1 MKLELRKNFRIKLFA
16 SIFIVLCCIWLF
28 FAAIKPIKAESEAPT
43 ANQFPG
49 YVTFDF
55 ENTLINEYDYD
66 WADVYAYI
74 ISFWEEED
82 TPKLPANIYDVNDNL
97 LTEPEIY
104 MASEYDLYTYTLTV
118 SSGTEDLLFFT
129 IDDNKFLDITQTNGQ
144 VKKIELILERTLP
157 SANQFPG
164 YVEFNLN
171 DQTINHF
178 GYVWSDVYATIKTL
192 PDGEQIHGYYP
203 DYVKVYEGWSYY
215 YENTPVQTEYKIK
228 VTADAGDIVV
238 DEFIIYEN
246 NSTAIGY
253 TSTSDYEYIY
263 RLYANFPEPP
273 PPPPLENYPKEL
285 VTGWIPNHNDQFK
298 IVVPNLDTMNITE
311 VAGEQRSLALEN
323 GYIYQVELI
332 TDSPT
337 TAFAKIMNNNTSTEL
352 ALFNGDSFVV
362 SKPAPEYSVEAFII
376 SGDQD
381 IVFDINEYG
390 RFVFSNCTGI
400 KFYKI
405 LVDENS
411 RPFISGEE
419 VFVTNVDA
427 AKPLSYFLN
436 FFTAI
441 DLEDGDVTES
451 ITVVLDNYTD
461 NKGVLNTPHKVTIQA
476 SDSSNNTTTADFY
489 ITVVDVTPPVI
500 SGNTN
505 LVQVSYTQT
514 WSVSNFKASLTV
526 QDNYDV
532 LSADDIVIK
541 SNTYQGNETVLGTY
555 TVIFEITDSSGNK
568 GTFLKNVKV
577 IDDILP
583 EFTGPETITSRI
595 NTMLTVSYVKAQ
607 LTASDEKSGNLTNRI
622 TLVEDNYSGKG
633 HKKGTYTVKFSVED
647 NAGNTA
653 YHTVTIVRVDS
664 IPPKIYVVDGLNIR
678 TSPEIPLT
686 FNQIVDILIATGQQT
701 LNAETQF
708 FLLDEDYFG
717 NEEEVGLYTMT
728 LRALS
733 TDGTESTHEVTINVL
748 EAEEDG
754 ITVSPAQTIIDW
766 IKNNV
771 VLFVIIV
778 AAVLTVVYLAF
789 KKKR

>member
-28 FAAIKPIKAESEAPT
+28 FAAITPVKVRAEGTTP
-43 ANQFPG
+43 NFPG

-74 ISFWEEED
+74 ISFWEYGE
-82 TPKLPANIYDVNDNL
+82 TIILSANIYDVNDNL
-97 LTEPEIY
+97 LTEVNLY
-104 MASEYDLYTYTLTV
+104 LHDDYDLYTYTLIV
-118 SSGTEDLLFFT
+118 CDVLDDWLIFT
-129 IDDNKFLDITQTNGQ
+129 IDDDKFFDIKQTNGQ
-144 VKKIELILERTLP
+144 IKKIELILERTLP

-192 PDGEQIHGYYP
+192 VDGEDVYSYYP
-203 DYVKVYEGWSYY
+203 DYVKVYGNWNYY
-215 YENTPVQTEYKIK
+215 FENTPVQTEYKIQ
-228 VTADAGDIVV
+228 VTADAGDTVV

-253 TSTSDYEYIY
+253 ASTDAYDYIY
-263 RLYANFPEPP
+263 RLYWDFPT
-273 PPPPLENYPKEL
+273 PPPLENYPKEL

-311 VAGEQRSLALEN
+311 VGGQQRSLALEN

-332 TDSPT
+332 TDSPA

-352 ALFNGDSFVV
+352 ALFHRDSFVV

-390 RFVFSNCTGI
+390 SFVFHNCTGI

-419 VFVTNVDA
+419 VFVTNVDD

-436 FFTAI
+436 LFTAI

-451 ITVVLDNYTD
+451 ITVVLDNYSD

-555 TVIFEITDSSGNK
+555 TVTFEITDSSGNK

>member
-16 SIFIVLCCIWLF
+16 SIFIVLCYIWLLM
-28 FAAIKPIKAESEAPT
+28 ASITPVKVRAESEAPT
-43 ANQFPG
+43 DYFVINVYTEQVDLYATTSEWDDVWDYLQSYEINAGVNNFVVYDGCDNNIMHKITTFFVANKTQDTIHFMVYCNDEEVEFTLNYDQTVTREGFLTGEEGELYTIEVIFPLPQPG
-49 YVTFDF
+49 YIDILPNNKIRRYGYSWASTYAFLTGVFNYYVTAYDIEGEEVVSDF
-55 ENTLINEYDYD
+55 YFLLNC
-66 WADVYAYI
+66 
-74 ISFWEEED
+74 EE
-82 TPKLPANIYDVNDNL
+82 
-97 LTEPEIY
+97 
-104 MASEYDLYTYTLTV
+104 
-118 SSGTEDLLFFT
+118 
-129 IDDNKFLDITQTNGQ
+129 
-144 VKKIELILERTLP
+144 
-157 SANQFPG
+157 SANQG
-164 YVEFNLN
+164 IDL
-171 DQTINHF
+171 TI
-178 GYVWSDVYATIKTL
+178 I
-192 PDGEQIHGYYP
+192 
-203 DYVKVYEGWSYY
+203 
-215 YENTPVQTEYKIK
+215 ENTSDNPPPKYKFN
-228 VTADAGDIVV
+228 VTSSSNVMTDITPTTTYSKFRVA
-238 DEFIIYEN
+238 F
-246 NSTAIGY
+246 SGT
-253 TSTSDYEYIY
+253 T
-263 RLYANFPEPP
+263 P

-311 VAGEQRSLALEN
+311 VGGEQRSLALEN

-381 IVFDINEYG
+381 IFFDINEYG

-419 VFVTNVDA
+419 VFVTNVDD

-436 FFTAI
+436 LFTAI

-451 ITVVLDNYTD
+451 ITVVLDNYSD

-555 TVIFEITDSSGNK
+555 TVIFDITDSSGNK

-622 TLVEDNYSGKG
+622 TLVEDNYSGNG

-717 NEEEVGLYTMT
+717 NEDQIGVYSMTIRSVSTTGVEEEH
-728 LRALS
+728 
-733 TDGTESTHEVTINVL
+733 DVTINVQ
-748 EAEEDG
+748 AEDEEG
-754 ITVSPAQTIIDW
+754 LTISPAQTIIDW